1 MRQNSWKLRQ
11 IWMKIELRSNW
22 GQFDLHSH
30 QRKLDKLP
38 LFLKTYIVRKWEM
51 KSVWAKDAKRR
62 NHTTSIH
69 KHTRKFK
76 LINYVKLEILRFDIW
91 RTIIFVNLNENLD
104 DWFRNSAQKKK
115 KKIRKLKISRFSYV
129 DVGDIII

>member
-1 MRQNSWKLRQ
+1 
-11 IWMKIELRSNW
+11 
-22 GQFDLHSH
+22 
-30 QRKLDKLP
+30 
-38 LFLKTYIVRKWEM
+38 M

-76 LINYVKLEILRFDIW
+76 LSNYVKLEILRFDIW

-104 DWFRNSAQKKK
+104 DWFRNSAKKKK
-115 KKIRKLKISRFSYV
+115 KKIRKLKISRFIYV